1 MPGNRID
8 WETMDRREVL
18 DALLRA
24 SRPAI
29 VLIDSNGLVRIWNP
43 SAEKIFGWS
52 ESETLGRPVPMESQ
66 LLWDEERDAAITVFR
81 KDGVPIDVEIQTA
94 FVPEENG
101 HGTIAIISEMGRYR
115 VAEQKLSDVEQEL
128 VRVSAREEQAVSEAR
143 TERRFR
149 ELLEAAPDAI
159 IEIDRDGRI
168 VLLNLVTEK
177 MFGYN
182 REELLGKA
190 VELLVPEGV
199 RAGHA
204 RYRESYWN
212 HPATRP
218 MGSGLSL
225 EGCRRDGT
233 RFPVEISLSPV
244 RSEEGLRITAVIRDT
259 SERKRAE
266 DQLRAMRENYTRELE
281 LRNREVERANQL
293 KSEFLASMSHEL
305 RTPLHTVIGFA
316 ELLGEEIEG
325 PLNEKQKRFINHIH
339 KDSMHLLELIN
350 DILDLSRVESGR
362 LRIER
367 EVFDVAQSVEEALA
381 SIRPGATAKSI
392 SINADIVVSTAI
404 LADRV
409 RFKQI
414 LYNLLSNAV
423 KFTPERGI
431 IRVEAQLREEFVEIS
446 VSDTGI
452 GIPKEQQ
459 EAIFDKFYQ
468 VGATTKGVREGTGL
482 GLAITKALVE
492 NHGGRIWVK
501 SELGKGSRF
510 TFTIAIG
517 QPDEKGSR
525 SGR

>member
-1 MPGNRID
+1 MGPSSRGDR
-8 WETMDRREVL
+8 ETIDRREVL
-18 DALLRA
+18 EALLRA
-24 SRPAI
+24 SRTAVI
-29 VLIDSNGLVRIWNP
+29 AVDSRGLVRIWNP
-43 SAEKIFGWS
+43 SAERILGWS
-52 ESETLGRPVPMESQ
+52 ESETLGCPVPMESH
-66 LLWDEERDAAITVFR
+66 LLWDEERDTEFTVFR
-81 KDGVPIDVEIQTA
+81 KDGVPIDVEIQTT

-101 HGTIAIISEMGRYR
+101 HGTIAIISEMGRHR

-128 VRVSAREEQAVSEAR
+128 VRVSAREKQAVSEAR

-177 MFGYN
+177 MFGYS
-182 REELLGKA
+182 REELLGKP
-190 VELLVPEGV
+190 VEVLVPEGV

-225 EGCRRDGT
+225 EGCRKDGT

-362 LRIER
+362 LRMER
-367 EVFDVAQSVEEALA
+367 ETFDVAQSVEEALA
-381 SIRPGATAKSI
+381 SIRPGATAKSL
-392 SINADIVVSTAI
+392 SIGADIAVSTAI
-404 LADRV
+404 YADRV

-423 KFTPERGI
+423 KFTPEQGK
-431 IRVEAQLREEFVEIS
+431 IRVEAHLRDEFVEIT

-452 GIPKEQQ
+452 GIPKEQL

-517 QPDEKGSR
+517 T
-525 SGR
+525 SG